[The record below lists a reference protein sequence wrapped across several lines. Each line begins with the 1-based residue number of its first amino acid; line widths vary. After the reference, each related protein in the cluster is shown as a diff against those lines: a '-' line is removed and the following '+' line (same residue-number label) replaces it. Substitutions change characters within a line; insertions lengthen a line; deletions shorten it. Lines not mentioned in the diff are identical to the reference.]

1 MLFGTCEKFSESK
14 KCDILARLI
23 PWQTASCS
31 LQRNKVRNFSL
42 SSIPTKKRIFLR
54 FDLMGKAKVLIWK
67 NPFSQLMFPG
77 EKFPTKIFYFKK
89 FLKQRNK
96 FRQNFLQFTLMA
108 NAHMTLPE
116 NDEILISQSEK
127 FPFLMLKLS
136 VFLKRKFHFGSRFL
150 LVAIFV
156 HLRQ

>member
-1 MLFGTCEKFSESK
+1 MLFGKCEKFSESK
-14 KCDILARLI
+14 KCDTLVRLT
-23 PWQTASCS
+23 PWQTALCS
-31 LQRNKVRNFSL
+31 LQRNKVPNFSL

-67 NPFSQLMFPG
+67 NPLSQLMFPS

-96 FRQNFLQFTLMA
+96 SRQNFLQFTLMA
-108 NAHMTLPE
+108 NAPMTLPE
-116 NDEILISQSEK
+116 NDEILIFQSEK

-136 VFLKRKFHFGSRFL
+136 AFLKRKSHFGSRSL
-150 LVAIFV
+150 LVDIFV
-156 HLRQ
+156 HLHQ

>member
-1 MLFGTCEKFSESK
+1 MLFGKCEKFSESK
-14 KCDILARLI
+14 KCDTLVHLI
-23 PWQTASCS
+23 PWQTVSCS
-31 LQRNKVRNFSL
+31 LQRNKVPNFSL
-42 SSIPTKKRIFLR
+42 LSIPTKKRIFLR

-67 NPFSQLMFPG
+67 NPLSQLMFPG

-108 NAHMTLPE
+108 NAPMTLPE
-116 NDEILISQSEK
+116 NDEILIFQSEK
-127 FPFLMLKLS
+127 FPFPMLKLS
-136 VFLKRKFHFGSRFL
+136 AFLKRKFHFGSRFL